1 MKKLVLGIAVLIF
14 SILPAMSLENLNFKY
29 GYISDNAKVITQD
42 DYAGITAI
50 IKELQEKTTAE
61 IAVVT
66 VKSLQGQ
73 SIERT
78 ATEIGRKYK
87 VGAADK
93 NNGVVILVAPNERKA
108 RLEVGMGLESEI
120 TNPKA
125 DSIMNT
131 DMVPYFAKGDYS
143 KGIYRGVA
151 STANLIA
158 GAYGIELTNTA
169 NAPAKTAGAPSSS
182 KKSNVPF
189 WAWPIIIIA
198 GLLGIGKKGNFG
210 GGGGFSGGKGSTGSW

>member
-1 MKKLVLGIAVLIF
+1 MKKFTLGIVLLIF
-14 SILPAMSLENLNFKY
+14 SIMPCFSLETLNFNY
-29 GYISDNAKVITQD
+29 GYISDNAKIITKE
-42 DYAGITAI
+42 DYNGITAI
-50 IKELQEKTTAE
+50 IKELKEKTTAE

-66 VKSLQGQ
+66 VKSLQGR
-73 SIERT
+73 SIEYT
-78 ATEIGRKYK
+78 AVQIGRKYK
-87 VGAADK
+87 VGAKDK
-93 NNGVVILVAPNERKA
+93 NNGVVIIIAPNERKA

-120 TNPKA
+120 TNTKA

-131 DMVPYFAKGDYS
+131 DMVPYFSKGEYS

-158 GAYGIELTNTA
+158 DAYGIALTSTA
-169 NAPAKTAGAPSSS
+169 NAPAKTIGNTNSS
-182 KKSNVPF
+182 KESGVPF
-189 WAWPIIIIA
+189 WAWPIVIIA